1 MYLLRKAQNFLLWRL
16 QAYGTPS
23 IKKFLWN
30 VQFSGGRW
38 NCLHATPGDCVYAY
52 VEKYAR
58 DGSILDLGCGSGNT
72 GNELEAKAYRH
83 YTGVDISDVAVA
95 KARRR
100 TEENRRADKNVYI
113 QSDILTYAPTQS
125 HDVILFRD
133 SLYYVP
139 AAKIRAMLERYSRSL
154 NPAGVFMVRLYG
166 VGGSKQTTILDI
178 IERNFKIVEKHL
190 SEEPKAAVIVFR

>member
-1 MYLLRKAQNFLLWRL
+1 MYLLRKAQDFLLWRL

-30 VQFSGGRW
+30 VQFSGGKW
-38 NCLHATPGDCVYAY
+38 NCLNTTLGDCVYAY

-83 YTGVDISDVAVA
+83 YTGVDISDVAIETA
-95 KARRR
+95 KRRS
-100 TEENRRADKNVYI
+100 EDNRRADKNVYF
-113 QSDILTYAPTQS
+113 QSDILDYAPTQP

-139 AAKIRAMLERYSRSL
+139 AAKIRAILERYSRCLTPLVS
-154 NPAGVFMVRLYG
+154 
-166 VGGSKQTTILDI
+166 S
-178 IERNFKIVEKHL
+178 
-190 SEEPKAAVIVFR
+190 S

>member
-1 MYLLRKAQNFLLWRL
+1 MYLLRKAQDFLLWRL

-30 VQFSGGRW
+30 AQFSEGRW
-38 NCLHATPGDCVYAY
+38 NCLNTTLGDCVYAY

-83 YTGVDISDVAVA
+83 YTGVDISDVAIETA
-95 KARRR
+95 KRRS
-100 TEENRRADKNVYI
+100 EDNRRADKNVYF
-113 QSDILTYAPTQS
+113 QSDILDYAPTQP

-139 AAKIRAMLERYSRSL
+139 AAKIRAILERYSRCLTPLVS
-154 NPAGVFMVRLYG
+154 
-166 VGGSKQTTILDI
+166 S
-178 IERNFKIVEKHL
+178 
-190 SEEPKAAVIVFR
+190 S